1 MLLFIVWGLK
11 KNWHHFGLFLSL
23 FSTFHLNF
31 LQLCKKLPSYI
42 SGTHLLLFPL
52 VNNGQK
58 WCQKLCNIFSS
69 LHLLQGESV
78 TQSIGPNC
86 IYLFQLLE
94 SSQIYAIIFHPP
106 LFHDLENSDYCTTV
120 QVYVQRTAL
129 PCTRCVRALYSIS
142 SSRKHSTSISSA
154 AGLQSGCC

>member
-1 MLLFIVWGLK
+1 MLQMLLFNMCEGWK

-42 SGTHLLLFPL
+42 SGTHQLLFPL

-69 LHLLQGESV
+69 LHLLQGECGQYCV
-78 TQSIGPNC
+78 IIMYAQSRGRSKLLTSPVLPIPISANSIRILQGCKKDPRFYTKAKCQLYILTNFFN
-86 IYLFQLLE
+86 ILFFLRRL
-94 SSQIYAIIFHPP
+94 
-106 LFHDLENSDYCTTV
+106 
-120 QVYVQRTAL
+120 
-129 PCTRCVRALYSIS
+129 
-142 SSRKHSTSISSA
+142 KK
-154 AGLQSGCC
+154 

>member
-1 MLLFIVWGLK
+1 MTSFWPVFKPFFDISPEYFAIVQKAPIL
-11 KNWHHFGLFLSL
+11 HFWD
-23 FSTFHLNF
+23 
-31 LQLCKKLPSYI
+31 PSI
-42 SGTHLLLFPL
+42 NVPL